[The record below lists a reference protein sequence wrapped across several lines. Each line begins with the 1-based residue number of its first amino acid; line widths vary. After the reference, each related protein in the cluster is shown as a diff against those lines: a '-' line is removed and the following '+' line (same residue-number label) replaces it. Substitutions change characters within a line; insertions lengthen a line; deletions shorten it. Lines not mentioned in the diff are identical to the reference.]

1 MFQFMRSNQ
10 SQGLANF
17 QHHQTSFMAEVF
29 LPFDPT
35 SHVVLPHPADY
46 VHVENVNGAG
56 SHLSLRD
63 DISHSG
69 QTIVTMI
76 NICSEPDFFSAVGAL
91 GPAPAHGG
99 VDNALLVRSE
109 REFIEVA
116 WHLLGMTPLSLIYDI
131 NHRQWN
137 ELHAD
142 GREAHGLRRS
152 IVRSQ
157 LLVAD
162 TIAEHINT
170 VLGVDDLSCYKYGWS
185 CGNDANF
192 DQGHEGL
199 LGKGTLRVIDQI
211 DAIPLSNLKYTSY
224 RAGQVEDQISDHV
237 FSKINELIKLPEF
250 DHVDA
255 AAEEFIVQRARE
267 VARVRGVGAALASE
281 HLLNMTAAEV
291 ERRRRDGSTAAQ
303 HDHAANVWAPA
314 GREAELKRRAADG
327 PTAAQHDHNVAAGK
341 TANAGSVEAQAARAA
356 ASGDQICCRA
366 GCRRKAQINYRTGIA
381 LIHGRCQTCK

>member
-17 QHHQTSFMAEVF
+17 QHHQTSFMAEVV

-46 VHVENVNGAG
+46 VHVYNVNGAG

-76 NICSEPDFFSAVGAL
+76 NICSEPDFLSAVGAL
-91 GPAPAHGG
+91 GPAPPRGG

-131 NHRQWN
+131 NHRQWA
-137 ELHAD
+137 ELQASKK
-142 GREAHGLRRS
+142 LRRS
-152 IVRSQ
+152 IARSQ

-170 VLGVDDLSCYKYGWS
+170 VLGVDDLSCFKYGWS

-192 DQGHEGL
+192 DQGQEGL

-211 DAIPLSNLKYTSY
+211 DATPLSNLKYTRYGS
-224 RAGQVEDQISDHV
+224 GHVEDIISDHV
-237 FSKINELIKLPEF
+237 FTKINELIKLPEF
-250 DHVDA
+250 DHVDP
-255 AAEEFIVQRARE
+255 AAEEFIIQRARE

-281 HLLNMTAAEV
+281 HGRRMNIAET
-291 ERRRRDGSTAAQ
+291 ERRARDGSTAAQ
-303 HDHAANVWAPA
+303 HEHAVNVWQPA
-314 GREAELKRRAADG
+314 MIAGAAESRARD
-327 PTAAQHDHNVAAGK
+327 
-341 TANAGSVEAQAARAA
+341 AA
-356 ASGDQICCRA
+356 ASGDLICCRA
-366 GCRRKAQINYRTGIA
+366 GCRRKAQKNFRTGIA
-381 LIHGRCQTCK
+381 LTHGRCQQCSK